1 MSYLWESEYDLF
13 FVTDSSSF
21 IAYPDSSTFFK
32 VTATNTLGCFIIDSI
47 LVNVYE
53 YPIYDSIWASHPII
67 YEGEETTLNIS
78 TNDNILWETNDTL
91 SSILV
96 SPESSNMYNVIVYNE
111 FCQIE
116 DSIYIEVKDVFCDE
130 EKIIIPNAFTPNED
144 NINDY
149 YRIIDTDNIIKEFTL
164 EIFNRF
170 GEKVYSSN
178 DIHERW
184 DGYFKGALLSSQV
197 FDFYLEVEC
206 IGEKTLFKKGNISL
220 IR

>member
-1 MSYLWESEYDLF
+1 
-13 FVTDSSSF
+13 
-21 IAYPDSSTFFK
+21 
-32 VTATNTLGCFIIDSI
+32 
-47 LVNVYE
+47 
-53 YPIYDSIWASHPII
+53 
-67 YEGEETTLNIS
+67 
-78 TNDNILWETNDTL
+78 
-91 SSILV
+91 
-96 SPESSNMYNVIVYNE
+96 MYNFILHNE

-130 EKIIIPNAFTPNED
+130 EKIIIPNAFTPNKD

-149 YRIIDTDNIIKEFTL
+149 YRIVDTDNIIKGFTL

-178 DIHERW
+178 DIHEKW
-184 DGYFKGALLSSQV
+184 DGYFKGILLSSQV

-206 IGEKTLFKKGNISL
+206 IGEKKLFKKGNISL